1 MKEEHKKIWQKVK
14 KDLDPERREHTRGVM
29 YTCSAL
35 AMAHGA
41 DHQQA
46 FLAGMLHD
54 CAKCIPTE
62 EKLDLCEKLKITL
75 TKTELENPSLIHAKL
90 GAVLAEKKYGVKD
103 GAICHAISV
112 HTTGSPF
119 MNTLDKILY
128 IADYIE
134 PGREAAPNLAEIR
147 KLAFSDLDYCMYR
160 VLTDILEYLKESP
173 RSIDPMT
180 KKTLLAYQKMVNR

>member
-1 MKEEHKKIWQKVK
+1 
-14 KDLDPERREHTRGVM
+14 
-29 YTCSAL
+29 
-35 AMAHGA
+35 
-41 DHQQA
+41 
-46 FLAGMLHD
+46 
-54 CAKCIPTE
+54 
-62 EKLDLCEKLKITL
+62 
-75 TKTELENPSLIHAKL
+75 
-90 GAVLAEKKYGVKD
+90 
-103 GAICHAISV
+103 
-112 HTTGSPF
+112 

-173 RSIDPMT
+173 RSIDPVT